1 MASESGHYSS
11 INLVIYFSFKLN
23 LVQISKPAT
32 SRSNESNEIPDARG
46 NFLSLLGVQKALTF
60 SRDEVSRQ
68 FGVEPAKSGYYVGAR
83 SLPTIVQPLGP
94 KANKLPVPE
103 CRRVRLVSSKSE
115 PVKDEFDPPDR
126 RPDEL
131 IRPNGTTKSCD
142 QAHIQ
147 KLEEKKIIRRQRSIS
162 F

>member
-1 MASESGHYSS
+1 M
-11 INLVIYFSFKLN
+11 IPV
-23 LVQISKPAT
+23 
-32 SRSNESNEIPDARG
+32 PDARG

-68 FGVEPAKSGYYVGAR
+68 FGVEPGISGYYVGAR
-83 SLPTIVQPLGP
+83 SLPTIAQPLGP

-115 PVKDEFDPPDR
+115 LVKDEFDPAIDPPDR

-131 IRPNGTTKSCD
+131 IRPNGTTK
-142 QAHIQ
+142 
-147 KLEEKKIIRRQRSIS
+147 
-162 F
+162 